1 MCECIGLSK
10 WKHCRDACIAVHSL
24 QCLTCAL
31 CVCMYCVYTC
41 SFCIQPHH
49 GTCDV
54 ASHTKRT
61 CHIRNVFA
69 FVEGKCKWGASKMQR
84 PVEPSWI
91 HFEASDPVA
100 VSCCQLLSV
109 SSHVWTDPAVYFPL
123 LSSMRRSWPQIE
135 SWNKLNS
142 TCRRTTCRSSR
153 VSEEWVFRPHWWSIN
168 MRKSLTE

>member
-1 MCECIGLSK
+1 MDRSTLYQSCTCTFGVRACCLEPERRGIRNDCDSHSWPILPCSIYIVDRVAPGRGSIHNIYIYPCIYFYALKVPSMCECIGLSK
-10 WKHCRDACIAVHSL
+10 WKHCRDACIAIHSL

-69 FVEGKCKWGASKMQR
+69 FVEGKCR
-84 PVEPSWI
+84 
-91 HFEASDPVA
+91 
-100 VSCCQLLSV
+100 
-109 SSHVWTDPAVYFPL
+109 
-123 LSSMRRSWPQIE
+123 
-135 SWNKLNS
+135 
-142 TCRRTTCRSSR
+142 
-153 VSEEWVFRPHWWSIN
+153 
-168 MRKSLTE
+168 